1 MHNTENDL
9 IESYFDAI
17 ADSRDKWIRKNNYY
31 YEQIARLAAFVVPA
45 GSKVLELGCGTGNLL
60 AAVQPSYGV
69 GVDISSRMIEI
80 ARRKYPRYTF
90 IHSSIES
97 LQLEGDFDYII
108 ISDTLDTVYD
118 VQKVLNKIHDLASP
132 KTRILIT
139 TFNYLW
145 QPLIKLAVKIK
156 QRMPQPPPSWLSN
169 SDLEN
174 LCELAELET
183 ISNGNRILFPQK
195 VPLLS
200 DFINKFIAQLPLI
213 NRLSLVHYR
222 VAKKRALFPKE
233 AAETKYSCS
242 VVIPAR
248 NEKGNI
254 ENALKRMPEL
264 GKHTEIIFVEGHSRD
279 GTWGEI
285 RRVAEAYKDKWEIQI
300 MEQEGRGKGDAV
312 RKGFSVARGDILMI
326 LDADLTVSPEDLPKF
341 YEAIAT
347 GKGEFINGSRLVYPL
362 EKKSMNFL
370 NIIGNKIF
378 SVLFTYLLG
387 RRLKDT
393 LCGTKVLFRRDYE
406 NIARNRSYFGDFDP
420 FGDYDLIFGA
430 VKQNLK
436 IVEIPVRYK
445 SRTYGITNI
454 RRFGDGWL
462 LLKMC
467 FFAARKIKFF

>member
-1 MHNTENDL
+1 MRNQGNEL
-9 IESYFDAI
+9 IESFFDGI
-17 ADSRDKWIRKNNYY
+17 AESRDYWTGKNYY
-31 YEQIARLAAFVVPA
+31 YYAQIERLAQFIIPA
-45 GSKVLELGCGTGNLL
+45 GSSVLELGCGTGNLL
-60 AAVQPSYGV
+60 NSLRPARGV
-69 GVDISSRMIEI
+69 GVDISGRMVDI
-80 ARRKYPRYTF
+80 ARRKYPDHTF
-90 IHSSIES
+90 IHSAIED
-97 LQLEGDFDYII
+97 LQLDEDFDYII

-118 VQKVLNKIHDLASP
+118 VQTALNKIHDLASSR
-132 KTRILIT
+132 TRILIT

-145 QPLIKLAVKIK
+145 QPLVKLAVRIK
-156 QRMPQPPPSWLSN
+156 QRMPQPAPSWLSN
-169 SDLEN
+169 PDLEN

-183 ISNGNRILFPQK
+183 ISTGNRILFPK
-195 VPLLS
+195 KLPAIT
-200 DFINKFIAQLPLI
+200 DFMNKFMAQLPLI
-213 NRLSLVHYR
+213 NRFCLVHYR
-222 VAKKRALFPKE
+222 VVKKRDLLPKAEAAKK
-233 AAETKYSCS
+233 YSTS

-254 ENALKRMPEL
+254 ENALRRMPRL

-279 GTWGEI
+279 GTWEEI
-285 RRVAEAYKDKWEIQI
+285 KRVASEYRPQWEIKF
-300 MEQEGRGKGDAV
+300 MRQEGKGKGDAV
-312 RKGFSVARGDILMI
+312 RKGFAAAGGDILMI

-341 YEAIAT
+341 YEAISS

-378 SVLFTYLLG
+378 SLLFTYLLG

-406 NIARNRSYFGDFDP
+406 RIARGRAYFGDFDP

-436 IVEIPVRYK
+436 IVEVPVRYK
-445 SRTYGITNI
+445 SRTYGTTNI

-467 FFAARKIKFF
+467 CFAARKIKFF